1 MLKILATLFT
11 LTSFAHAASLYP
23 DLKTATYPLRDH
35 YLDTSSQPG
44 KVLLRFSNGV
54 ANVGKGR
61 MELRGGEVQG
71 DSQKVYQ
78 RIYNTNGSYS
88 TKLAGSFTYHPQHN
102 HTHFNGFAQY
112 KLREIEGSEG
122 VGPVVARAEKTSF
135 CLIDESVY
143 NSRLSNFSRTR
154 RYRSCGTK
162 VQGISVGWVD
172 VYNRSLYG
180 QWIDVT
186 DVPAGEYWL
195 ESTADPDNRIAE
207 SNESN
212 NTTRIRVSIDEPNV
226 NTEIADDE

>member
-1 MLKILATLFT
+1 MLKILASV
-11 LTSFAHAASLYP
+11 LTITSIAHAASLYP
-23 DLKTATYPLRDH
+23 DLKTATYPLRDN
-35 YLDTSSQPG
+35 YLDTITEPG

-71 DSQKVYQ
+71 DGQKVYQ
-78 RIYNTNGSYS
+78 RIYNSNGSYL
-88 TKLAGSFTYHPQHN
+88 TRLAGTFTYHPQHH
-102 HTHFNGFAQY
+102 HTHFNGFAHY

-122 VGPVVARAEKTSF
+122 VGPIVAEADKTSF
-135 CLIDESVY
+135 CLVDESVY
-143 NSRLSNFSRTR
+143 NSHLPNFRRTR
-154 RYRSCGTK
+154 RYTSCGTQ

-186 DVPAGEYWL
+186 DVPSGEYWL
-195 ESTADPDNRIAE
+195 ESTADPDNRITE

-212 NTTRIRVSIDEPNV
+212 NTTRVRVSIEQPSV
-226 NTEIADDE
+226 NSEVASDN